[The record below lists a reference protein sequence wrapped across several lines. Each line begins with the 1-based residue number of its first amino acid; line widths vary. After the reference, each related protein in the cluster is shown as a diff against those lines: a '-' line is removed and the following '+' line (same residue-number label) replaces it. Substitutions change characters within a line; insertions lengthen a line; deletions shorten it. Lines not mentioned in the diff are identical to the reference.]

1 LERDVRIFLGI
12 AAVLAWLF
20 GLMMIFVPSPFYAPV
35 RITLT
40 PMLATIPQA
49 HGATLVGL
57 GTVNWLGRRAEGPAL
72 TAILL
77 GNLVTQVLS
86 FGVAVRI
93 AKLGA
98 GSSAAAAFAIHTIL
112 GTAFAVFLA
121 RARRASS
128 PAGRWIG
135 LEENDGSEQG
145 HRCLVFSVRQ
155 SAKGRDAARSV
166 DHTWRGFANRRVH
179 QVADAH
185 LQLSR

>member
-49 HGATLVGL
+49 HGAPLVGL
-57 GTVNWLGRRAEGPAL
+57 GTVNWLGRRTEGPAL

-86 FGVAVRI
+86 FGVAVLI
-93 AKLGA
+93 AKL
-98 GSSAAAAFAIHTIL
+98 
-112 GTAFAVFLA
+112 
-121 RARRASS
+121 R
-128 PAGRWIG
+128 
-135 LEENDGSEQG
+135 
-145 HRCLVFSVRQ
+145 
-155 SAKGRDAARSV
+155 
-166 DHTWRGFANRRVH
+166 
-179 QVADAH
+179 
-185 LQLSR
+185 